1 MSYGI
6 VDIVL
11 NGSKLYGCGCG
22 MHTNGDIDDNRSAS
36 ESKLNVEQGIH

>member
-11 NGSKLYGCGCG
+11 NRSNLYGCGL
-22 MHTNGDIDDNRSAS
+22 HTNGDIDDNRSAT
-36 ESKLNVEQGIH
+36 ESKLNVEQGVH